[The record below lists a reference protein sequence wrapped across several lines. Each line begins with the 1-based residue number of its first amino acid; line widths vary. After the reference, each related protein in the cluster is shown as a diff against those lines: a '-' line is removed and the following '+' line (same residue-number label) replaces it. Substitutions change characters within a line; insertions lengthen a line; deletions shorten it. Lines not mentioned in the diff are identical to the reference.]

1 MEEFLRKFTQL
12 NREMVKI
19 IITHRFFDEQVFYC
33 DELQT
38 INDDDRVGVVI
49 KGREIFVY
57 KQDITIAE
65 AKDYMYTISD
75 SKLTI
80 KVIINKL

>member
-1 MEEFLRKFTQL
+1 
-12 NREMVKI
+12 MVKI

-57 KQDITIAE
+57 KQDITMTE

-75 SKLTI
+75 GKLTI